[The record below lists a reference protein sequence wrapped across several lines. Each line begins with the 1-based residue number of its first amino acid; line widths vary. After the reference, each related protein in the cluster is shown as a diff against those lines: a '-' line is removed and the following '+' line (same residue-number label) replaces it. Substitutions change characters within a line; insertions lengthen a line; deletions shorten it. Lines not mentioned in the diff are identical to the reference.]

1 MEPKAR
7 CVGWPH
13 ASKRL
18 KLGRGILQGPDTVA
32 VTQPLDSIATVL
44 ESTGEFRVLRRL
56 GPFVDCDDPPN
67 EPTFIGL
74 ILDTETTGIDH
85 VTDEVIELGIIKFEY
100 GVSGRVY
107 RVLDT
112 LNQRHQPSKP
122 IPPEI
127 TRLTGITDA
136 DVEGQRIDDA
146 AVQAI
151 SADAAVVIAHNATFD
166 RQMCESRW
174 PIFAEKNWACSCH
187 QVPWREEGH
196 EGLKLGYL
204 LVDYGFFHKGHRAID
219 DCHALLALLAAPLRT
234 SGRLALSC
242 LLETARKPTVRIWA
256 AGSPIA
262 TKDVLKAR
270 SYRWSGRRRCWYID
284 VEEER
289 LDIER
294 TFLSQEIF
302 RGEVCDLPADRI
314 TARDRF
320 SLRTNPEA

>member
-1 MEPKAR
+1 M
-7 CVGWPH
+7 
-13 ASKRL
+13 
-18 KLGRGILQGPDTVA
+18 
-32 VTQPLDSIATVL
+32 QPLDSIASVL
-44 ESTGEFRVLRRL
+44 EGTGEFRVLRRL
-56 GPFVDCDDPPN
+56 GSFVNCADPPN
-67 EPTFIGL
+67 EPTFIGV

-85 VTDEVIELGIIKFEY
+85 ARDEVIELGMIKFEY
-100 GVSGRVY
+100 GASGRVY
-107 RVLDT
+107 RVLET
-112 LNQRHQPSKP
+112 FNQLHQPRSP

-136 DVEGQRIDDA
+136 DVAGQRIDDA
-146 AVQAI
+146 AVQAM
-151 SADAAVVIAHNATFD
+151 AVDAAVVIAHNASFD
-166 RQMCESRW
+166 RQMCEGRW
-174 PIFAEKNWACSCH
+174 PVFAEKNWACSCH
-187 QVPWREEGH
+187 QVPWRAEGH
-196 EGLKLGYL
+196 EGMKLGYL
-204 LVDYGFFHKGHRAID
+204 LTDYGYFHKGHRAID
-219 DCHALLALLAAPLRT
+219 DCHALLTLLAAPLKGT
-234 SGRLALSC
+234 GRLALSC

-302 RGEVCDLPADRI
+302 QREVRDLPADRI

-320 SLRTNPEA
+320 SMRTNPEA